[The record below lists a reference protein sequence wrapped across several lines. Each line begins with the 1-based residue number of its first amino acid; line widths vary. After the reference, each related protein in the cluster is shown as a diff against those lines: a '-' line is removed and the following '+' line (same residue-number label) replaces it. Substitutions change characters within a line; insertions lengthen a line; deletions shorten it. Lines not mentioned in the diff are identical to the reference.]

1 MNEAAKWVAVYLIN
15 SVWQIPV
22 LALCA
27 AGLVKVTARSGA
39 RLHYRVWVG
48 CLLLAILLPAMPRVG
63 RGSSVGARAGVV
75 RVEMSGGVVRRVSVR
90 ERVAAYA
97 REVLKFVEERRSLEL
112 VVAIYGVSILM
123 GMVQFGRRL
132 RVTGAVVRGARR
144 ISLRPMVESSMLR
157 SAEALGVGVVEVW
170 SSARVLCPA
179 TVSWP
184 RAMLLVPE
192 DFNSVAEEDAAAA
205 IGHELA
211 HVRRRDFETNL
222 VLEVVGLAAFYHP
235 ALHWIARR
243 VAEAR
248 EVLCD
253 EMAAEATL
261 GRTAYAKSLLSLAES
276 VCLAPAV
283 PGLLLGV
290 LEGTTLER
298 RIMKLI
304 DGRVPLSR
312 RYRVA
317 SVVGCWVLLGAVAV
331 GVGAL
336 SLRPSVAHAA
346 GAAPAVNALELNAPD
361 LAGLKAG
368 VPAVGDGPVKAVM
381 VADAVAPPPPPPPGD
396 VPRASTNFQ
405 EYMMHGVVK
414 AIGGDVSAPMVMYQ
428 VDPEF
433 SEEARKAKVM
443 GTVTVGLIVDKNG
456 RPEDVHV
463 VRGVGYGL
471 DQKAV
476 EAVSQY
482 KFKPAM
488 ENGQPVMVAL
498 NIEVNFQIF

>member
-1 MNEAAKWVAVYLIN
+1 MSDAAKWVAVYLIN

-22 LALCA
+22 LALCT
-27 AGLVKVTARSGA
+27 AGLVKATPRGGA
-39 RLHYRVWVG
+39 KLHYRLWVG
-48 CLLLAILLPAMPRVG
+48 CLVLAILLPAMPRVG
-63 RGSSVGARAGVV
+63 REVRVGERAGVV
-75 RVEMSGGVVRRVSVR
+75 RVEMSGGVVREVGVR
-90 ERVAAYA
+90 EQVAVYV
-97 REVLKFVEERRSLEL
+97 REALEFLEERRAVDWLL
-112 VVAIYGVSILM
+112 GIYGVSILG

-132 RVTGAVVRGARR
+132 RVTGAVVRGATRMELPDLVAR
-144 ISLRPMVESSMLR
+144 SMRR
-157 SAEALGVGVVEVW
+157 SAEALGVGAVEVW

-192 DFNSVAEEDAAAA
+192 DFNLVAEEDAAAA

-222 VLEVVGLAAFYHP
+222 GLEVVGLVAFYHP

-304 DGRVPLSR
+304 DARLPLSR

-336 SLRPSVAHAA
+336 SVRPSVAHAA
-346 GAAPAVNALELNAPD
+346 GAAPAVNTPELNA
-361 LAGLKAG
+361 LAGWKANG
-368 VPAVGDGPVKAVM
+368 PAVGDRPVKPVL

-396 VPRASTNFQ
+396 VPRASTDFQ
-405 EYMMHGVVK
+405 YMMPGVK
-414 AIGGDVSAPMVMYQ
+414 SIGGDVSAPMVLYQ

-433 SEEARKAKVM
+433 SEEARAAKMM
-443 GTVTVGLIVDKNG
+443 GTVTVGLIVDEDG

-488 ENGQPVMVAL
+488 ENGQPVMVGL